1 MIQGAFVQAWVWIEF
16 SEPMSN
22 RQATDTRIRDMA
34 RKQWASDDI
43 EIDVNAVVSKSE
55 VDG

>member
-1 MIQGAFVQAWVWIEF
+1 MIQGAFVQAWAWNEP